1 MNGNVIPEDAGRH
14 GDISWKSKNRETA
27 AGS

>member
-1 MNGNVIPEDAGRH
+1 MNGNFIPEDADRH